1 MTAIADH
8 PAAKLSSNPRTIE
21 VVCVKDG
28 YTYNFK
34 DDGGA
39 PTRDG
44 FQPHPFR
51 SQLERKMRQTDR
63 GLPVYVVKTA
73 LAPLFPSDPLASFP
87 VLSPAIEARITENV
101 RVRNA
106 HSIADRALLVQEAKK
121 QGASEYVQKLVEAA
135 AAQQIADAGKGKK
148 ADKGA

>member
-51 SQLERKMRQTDR
+51 SQLERKMRQGLLTVQSMNLILDAVTPELLEDR
-63 GLPVYVVKTA
+63 GP
-73 LAPLFPSDPLASFP
+73 
-87 VLSPAIEARITENV
+87 
-101 RVRNA
+101 
-106 HSIADRALLVQEAKK
+106 
-121 QGASEYVQKLVEAA
+121 
-135 AAQQIADAGKGKK
+135 
-148 ADKGA
+148 